1 MIHLQ
6 GLQPLDPST
15 RWAQITGISNVT
27 TTVLAT
33 AYALKVSHALGD
45 QSSRATTLLSSGRQS
60 PILLFLGNKGKASVW
75 VILEFEICYRQA
87 DRFQKFAAV

>member
-27 TTVLAT
+27 TSVLAT

-75 VILEFEICYRQA
+75 VILEFEI
-87 DRFQKFAAV
+87 